1 MSTEKMSRRRFL
13 QISAAT
19 SASLVAS
26 VSLPALKPSAAA
38 AEALRQEKVPVTFM
52 VPGSQQ
58 EDADF
63 APVFE
68 AFAAAHPEIDG
79 QYTPAGTGYNAQY
92 NDKLLTLFAAGI
104 APDVFKSLFGNF
116 GAYGALGV
124 LTPLDDFVAK
134 YPDITQLDDFFTNH
148 VEGSKINGQLM
159 ALPNDGAPEAIW
171 YNVNMFDAAGQAY
184 PDWDWTW
191 DKLTEVAQTLTKEE
205 NGIYTQHGV
214 GTPNWLDVV
223 WSNGGEVL
231 NADGTKCMLDQP
243 EAVEALKWMQSLF
256 TEYKVTPSPEAIAD
270 VAITDRFSTGKLG
283 MFYGTRGSLGA
294 LRAITDFKF
303 DAAPMVMS
311 NKETR
316 ITQLYIGWTSVYSG
330 SQHPDEAYKLA
341 AFVASPEGQRL
352 RISRGYAHPSR
363 RSLVEQD
370 WFKNYTCDSCNSTNV
385 NNIFPEMLLREEA
398 RAWPAHPRE
407 AEILQVINTELEY
420 LRAGAKPAEQVA
432 ADMTSQIDAILAS

>member
-191 DKLTEVAQTLTKEE
+191 DKLTEVAQTLTKE
-205 NGIYTQHGV
+205 
-214 GTPNWLDVV
+214 
-223 WSNGGEVL
+223 
-231 NADGTKCMLDQP
+231 
-243 EAVEALKWMQSLF
+243 
-256 TEYKVTPSPEAIAD
+256 
-270 VAITDRFSTGKLG
+270 
-283 MFYGTRGSLGA
+283 
-294 LRAITDFKF
+294 
-303 DAAPMVMS
+303 
-311 NKETR
+311 
-316 ITQLYIGWTSVYSG
+316 
-330 SQHPDEAYKLA
+330 
-341 AFVASPEGQRL
+341 
-352 RISRGYAHPSR
+352 
-363 RSLVEQD
+363 
-370 WFKNYTCDSCNSTNV
+370 
-385 NNIFPEMLLREEA
+385 
-398 RAWPAHPRE
+398 
-407 AEILQVINTELEY
+407 
-420 LRAGAKPAEQVA
+420 
-432 ADMTSQIDAILAS
+432 